1 VELMLAKGEIETL
14 RENVSKF
21 QREKNDSSKVYEKCL
36 EENRKLKEE
45 LRSLKEK
52 FLQFQII
59 QTNDNENT
67 QKITPLQVQ
76 DEANLLEANWFSI
89 LDKPLEEINDRESK
103 DFIANLSQ
111 QVDDFKGRSRQMIKK
126 MIDLLGPNLYTSEL
140 SFLNEV
146 VQNFDDAQYLDTNN
160 EACLKIIL
168 SEEFVLFLSNQ
179 TALTPKEV
187 KGICSIGESTKM
199 KGNFKAIY
207 LKVKSINIFY

>member
-1 VELMLAKGEIETL
+1 
-14 RENVSKF
+14 
-21 QREKNDSSKVYEKCL
+21 
-36 EENRKLKEE
+36 
-45 LRSLKEK
+45 
-52 FLQFQII
+52 
-59 QTNDNENT
+59 
-67 QKITPLQVQ
+67 
-76 DEANLLEANWFSI
+76 
-89 LDKPLEEINDRESK
+89 
-103 DFIANLSQ
+103 
-111 QVDDFKGRSRQMIKK
+111 

-168 SEEFVLFLSNQ
+168 SEEFILFLSNQ

-187 KGICSIGESTKM
+187 KGICSIGESTKK